1 MIELKVLS
9 GPERWRERD
18 STWCHAEWH
27 NAHLKSPK
35 PFVQWYTVYGIIQI
49 YIENEKRPLE
59 LQNQIGIRK
68 NFNLGRKFPFLAHM
82 TALQLISIFGL
93 P

>member
-1 MIELKVLS
+1 MRCYEVSPKDEERERALNVLS
-9 GPERWRERD
+9 VR
-18 STWCHAEWH
+18 A
-27 NAHLKSPK
+27 LK

-68 NFNLGRKFPFLAHM
+68 GFNLRRNFSFLAHM

>member
-1 MIELKVLS
+1 MSPKDEEKERALHVMQSDTTHSLNLLS
-9 GPERWRERD
+9 VGAR
-18 STWCHAEWH
+18 
-27 NAHLKSPK
+27 K

-68 NFNLGRKFPFLAHM
+68 KFNLGRKCPFLAHM

>member
-1 MIELKVLS
+1 MSPKDEEKERALNVMQSDTTHTLNLLS
-9 GPERWRERD
+9 VG
-18 STWCHAEWH
+18 AQ
-27 NAHLKSPK
+27 K

-59 LQNQIGIRK
+59 LQNQIGIGK
-68 NFNLGRKFPFLAHM
+68 KFNLGRKFSFLAHM

>member
-1 MIELKVLS
+1 MKRKKTLNDKQSDTTHTLNLLS
-9 GPERWRERD
+9 VE
-18 STWCHAEWH
+18 AQ
-27 NAHLKSPK
+27 K

-68 NFNLGRKFPFLAHM
+68 KFNLRRNFSFLAHM

>member
-1 MIELKVLS
+1 MKMSCRGTHTLNLLS
-9 GPERWRERD
+9 VGAR
-18 STWCHAEWH
+18 
-27 NAHLKSPK
+27 K

-68 NFNLGRKFPFLAHM
+68 GFNLRRNFSFLAHM

>member
-1 MIELKVLS
+1 M
-9 GPERWRERD
+9 
-18 STWCHAEWH
+18 
-27 NAHLKSPK
+27 
-35 PFVQWYTVYGIIQI
+35 QI

-59 LQNQIGIRK
+59 LQNQIGK
-68 NFNLGRKFPFLAHM
+68 YHEDKKLNQKTKFFFLAHM